1 MKIRPMSK
9 PIDEGWLPTSR
20 RRLLGDGVRVSAALA
35 VWSLVGCSR
44 QSSPDPLLDYVCDQ
58 TIPATSTPGAIAVK
72 VPDFVKMAVDI
83 GLAGAKGDELGRL
96 IRELDGSAD
105 GVFMDLA
112 PKLRLD
118 ALSRH
123 DATCFA
129 SHDSAARFVW
139 PLVKRLILMGYYTSE
154 VGASQELEF
163 VLDPGGFKPDLPY
176 RKGDRAQSADY
187 FGVLGL

>member
-1 MKIRPMSK
+1 MS
-9 PIDEGWLPTSR
+9 IAFDEGWSRISR
-20 RRLLGDGVRVSAALA
+20 RSLLGDSVRVSAALA

-44 QSSPDPLLDYVCDQ
+44 QSSPDPLLEYVCDQ
-58 TIPATSTPGAIAVK
+58 TIPATSTPGALAVK
-72 VPDFVKMAVDI
+72 VPDFIRMALAN
-83 GLAGAKGDELGRL
+83 GLTGANGDELDRL
-96 IRELDGSAD
+96 IRELDGSA
-105 GVFMDLA
+105 GSAFMDLA
-112 PKLRLD
+112 PAVRLD
-118 ALSRH
+118 ILSRH

-163 VLDPGGFKPDLPY
+163 VLDPGGFKPNLPY